1 MTIDKQFYLVYTI
14 NNKWKGKVIM
24 EIERNYYLNKLIT
37 KKENKLIK
45 IVTGIRRCGKSY
57 LLDPIFKN
65 YLLENG
71 VDKKHIIKLELD
83 SIENEEYTN
92 PKKLYEYI
100 ISKVTDDKMYYII
113 LDEIQKVDQFE
124 SVLNSFLRKP
134 NLDVYV
140 TGSNSKFLSSD
151 IITEFRG
158 RGDEI
163 KVYPL
168 SFKEFMSVYDGD
180 KIKGLDEYINF
191 GGLPFIA
198 TLKTMDEKIEYL
210 NYQKDN
216 VYINDVI
223 ERHDIKNDEELR
235 TLIEII
241 SSSIGSLTNPT
252 KLYNTFLSKGCKNIT
267 DKTISSYLKYLEE
280 AFLIEKSK
288 RFDVKGKKY
297 IETPIKY
304 YFVDIGIRN
313 SLINFRQI
321 EKNHIMENI
330 IYTELRRRNFNVDV
344 GVVEKRNH
352 TNSGKKSY
360 KQLEV
365 DFVVNKGN
373 EKYYIQSA
381 YSIEEKEKKEQ
392 ETQSLLNI
400 GDNFKKII
408 IVYDHFIKWQ
418 DEDGIIYMSI
428 YDFLL
433 NENSLKEA

>member
-1 MTIDKQFYLVYTI
+1 
-14 NNKWKGKVIM
+14 M

-37 KKENKLIK
+37 KKENHLIK

-71 VDKKHIIKLELD
+71 VDEKHIIKLELD
-83 SIENEEYTN
+83 SIENEEYIN
-92 PKKLYEYI
+92 PKKLYEYVMN
-100 ISKVTDDKMYYII
+100 KVIDDKTYYII
-113 LDEIQKVDQFE
+113 LDEIQKVDNFE

-158 RGDEI
+158 RGYEVR
-163 KVYPL
+163 VYPL
-168 SFKEFMSVYDGD
+168 SFSEFMSVYDD
-180 KIKGLDEYINF
+180 NEVKGLDEYINY
-191 GGLPFIA
+191 GGLPLITTF
-198 TLKTMDEKIEYL
+198 KTREEKIDYL

-216 VYINDVI
+216 VYINDVV
-223 ERHDIKNDEELR
+223 ERNDIRNDDELK

-252 KLYNTFLSKGCKNIT
+252 KLYNTFVSKGNKSIT
-267 DKTISSYLKYLEE
+267 NKTISLYLKYLEE

-297 IETPIKY
+297 IETPSKY

-313 SLINFRQI
+313 SLINFRQL
-321 EKNHIMENI
+321 ERTHIMENI
-330 IYTELRRRNFNVDV
+330 IYIELRRRGFNVDV
-344 GVVEKRNH
+344 GLVEKRSIEN
-352 TNSGKKSY
+352 GKKDY

-365 DFVVNKGN
+365 DFVANKGSD
-373 EKYYIQSA
+373 KYYIQSV
-381 YSIEEKEKKEQ
+381 YSIEDNNKKEQ
-392 ETQSLLNI
+392 EVQSLLNV
-400 GDNFKKII
+400 GDNFKKIV

-418 DEDGIIYMSI
+418 DEDGIIYMSL

>member
-1 MTIDKQFYLVYTI
+1 M
-14 NNKWKGKVIM
+14 M
-24 EIERNYYLNKLIT
+24 EIKRNYYLNKLIS
-37 KKENKLIK
+37 KKNNKLIK

-65 YLLENG
+65 YLLDNGIGEN
-71 VDKKHIIKLELD
+71 HIIKLELD

-92 PKKLYEYI
+92 PKKLYEYVMK
-100 ISKVTDDKMYYII
+100 KVVDKDTYYVI
-113 LDEIQKVDQFE
+113 LDEIQKVSDFE

-168 SFKEFMSVYDGD
+168 SFSEFMSVYSGNE
-180 KIKGLDEYINF
+180 ISGLNEYINY
-191 GGLPFIA
+191 GGLPLITTFKS
-198 TLKTMDEKIEYL
+198 TEEKIEYL
-210 NYQKDN
+210 NFQKDN

-223 ERHDIKNDEELR
+223 ERNDIRNDEELK

-252 KLYNTFLSKGCKNIT
+252 KLYNTFISKGNKNIT
-267 DKTISSYLKYLEE
+267 NKTISLYLKYLEE
-280 AFLIEKSK
+280 SFLIEKSK

-297 IETPIKY
+297 IETPSKY

-321 EKNHIMENI
+321 EKTHIMENI
-330 IYTELRRRNFNVDV
+330 IYTELRRRGFNVDV
-344 GVVEKRNH
+344 GIVEKRKIDEN
-352 TNSGKKSY
+352 GKKDY
-360 KQLEV
+360 KQLEI
-365 DFVVNKGN
+365 DFVANKGSD
-373 EKYYIQSA
+373 KYYIQSA
-381 YSIEEKEKKEQ
+381 YSIEDNNKKEQ
-392 ETQSLLNI
+392 ELQSLLNI
-400 GDNFKKII
+400 GDNFKKMV
-408 IVYDHFIKWQ
+408 IVYDSFIKWQ
-418 DEDGIIYMSI
+418 DDNGIIYISI

>member
-1 MTIDKQFYLVYTI
+1 
-14 NNKWKGKVIM
+14 M
-24 EIERNYYLNKLIT
+24 EIKRSYYLNKLIS
-37 KKENKLIK
+37 KRNNKLIK

-65 YLLENG
+65 YLLDNG
-71 VDKKHIIKLELD
+71 VSENHIIKLELD
-83 SIENEEYTN
+83 SIENEEYTD
-92 PKKLYEYI
+92 PKKLYEYVM
-100 ISKVTDDKMYYII
+100 KKAVENDTYYII
-113 LDEIQKVDQFE
+113 LDEIQKVPNFE

-168 SFKEFMSVYDGD
+168 SFSEFMSTYNGNE
-180 KIKGLDEYINF
+180 INGLNEYIIY
-191 GGLPFIA
+191 GGLPLITTFKSA
-198 TLKTMDEKIEYL
+198 EEKIDYL
-210 NYQKDN
+210 NFQKDN

-223 ERHDIKNDEELR
+223 ERNDIRNDEELK

-252 KLYNTFLSKGCKNIT
+252 KLYNTFVSKGNKNVT
-267 DKTISSYLKYLEE
+267 SKTIALYLKYLEE
-280 AFLIEKSK
+280 SFLIEKSK

-297 IETPIKY
+297 IETPSKY

-321 EKNHIMENI
+321 EKTHIMENI
-330 IYTELRRRNFNVDV
+330 IYTELRRRGFNVDV
-344 GVVEKRNH
+344 GIVEKRKTDEN
-352 TNSGKKSY
+352 GKKY
-360 KQLEV
+360 YTQLEV
-365 DFVVNKGN
+365 DFVANKGSD
-373 EKYYIQSA
+373 KYYIQSA
-381 YSIEEKEKKEQ
+381 YSIEDNSKREQ
-392 ETQSLLNI
+392 ELQSLLNI
-400 GDNFKKII
+400 SDNFKKMV
-408 IVYDHFIKWQ
+408 IVYDSFIKWQ
-418 DEDGIIYMSI
+418 DENGIVYISI

>member
-1 MTIDKQFYLVYTI
+1 MI
-14 NNKWKGKVIM
+14 IM
-24 EIERNYYLNKLIT
+24 EIKRSYYLNKLIS
-37 KKENKLIK
+37 KRNNKLIK

-65 YLLENG
+65 YLLDNG
-71 VDKKHIIKLELD
+71 VSENHIIKLELD
-83 SIENEEYTN
+83 SIENEEYTD
-92 PKKLYEYI
+92 PKKLYEYVM
-100 ISKVTDDKMYYII
+100 KKAVENDTYYII
-113 LDEIQKVDQFE
+113 LDEIQKVPNFE

-168 SFKEFMSVYDGD
+168 SFSEFMSTYNGNE
-180 KIKGLDEYINF
+180 INGLNEYIIY
-191 GGLPFIA
+191 GGLPLITTFKSA
-198 TLKTMDEKIEYL
+198 EEKIDYL
-210 NYQKDN
+210 NFQKDN

-223 ERHDIKNDEELR
+223 ERNDIRNDEELK

-252 KLYNTFLSKGCKNIT
+252 KLYNTFVSKGNKNVT
-267 DKTISSYLKYLEE
+267 SKTIALYLKYLEE
-280 AFLIEKSK
+280 SFLIEKSK

-297 IETPIKY
+297 IETPSKY

-321 EKNHIMENI
+321 EKTHIMENI
-330 IYTELRRRNFNVDV
+330 IYTELRRRGFNVDV
-344 GVVEKRNH
+344 GIVEKRKTDKN
-352 TNSGKKSY
+352 GKKY
-360 KQLEV
+360 YTQLEV
-365 DFVVNKGN
+365 DFVANKGSD
-373 EKYYIQSA
+373 KYYIQSA
-381 YSIEEKEKKEQ
+381 YSIEDNSKREQ
-392 ETQSLLNI
+392 ELQSLLNI
-400 GDNFKKII
+400 SDNFKKMV
-408 IVYDHFIKWQ
+408 IVYDSFIKWQ
-418 DEDGIIYMSI
+418 DQSGIIYISI

>member
-1 MTIDKQFYLVYTI
+1 
-14 NNKWKGKVIM
+14 M
-24 EIERNYYLNKLIT
+24 EIERNYYLNKLIS

-45 IVTGIRRCGKSY
+45 IITGIRRSGKSY

-65 YLLENG
+65 YLLESG
-71 VDKKHIIKLELD
+71 VKENHIIKLELD

-100 ISKVTDDKMYYII
+100 MNKVTDSNTYYII
-113 LDEIQKVDQFE
+113 LDEIQKVDNFE
-124 SVLNSFLRKP
+124 SVLNSFLRKT

-168 SFKEFMSVYDGD
+168 SFSEFMSVYDGNEV
-180 KIKGLDEYINF
+180 KGLDEYIIY
-191 GGLPFIA
+191 GGLPLI
-198 TLKTMDEKIEYL
+198 TTYKTSEEKIDYL
-210 NYQKDN
+210 NFQKDN

-223 ERHDIKNDEELR
+223 ERNDIRNDEELK

-241 SSSIGSLTNPT
+241 SSGIGSLTNPT
-252 KLYNTFLSKGCKNIT
+252 KLYNTFISKGNKNIT
-267 DKTISSYLKYLEE
+267 NKTIALYLKYLEE

-297 IETPIKY
+297 IETPSKY

-313 SLINFRQI
+313 SLINFRQL
-321 EKNHIMENI
+321 EKTHIMENI
-330 IYTELRRRNFNVDV
+330 IYTELKRRGFNVDV
-344 GVVEKRNH
+344 GVVEKRN
-352 TNSGKKSY
+352 NLNNGKKDY
-360 KQLEV
+360 KQLEI
-365 DFVVNKGN
+365 DFVVNKGSD
-373 EKYYIQSA
+373 KYYIQSA
-381 YSIEEKEKKEQ
+381 YSIEDDNKKEQ
-392 ETQSLLNI
+392 ELQSLLNV
-400 GDNFKKII
+400 GDNFKKIV

-418 DEDGIIYMSI
+418 DDNGIIYMSI

>member
-1 MTIDKQFYLVYTI
+1 
-14 NNKWKGKVIM
+14 M
-24 EIERNYYLNKLIT
+24 EIKRSYYLNKLIS
-37 KKENKLIK
+37 KRNNKLIK

-65 YLLENG
+65 YLLDNG
-71 VDKKHIIKLELD
+71 VSENHIIKLELD
-83 SIENEEYTN
+83 SIENEEYTD
-92 PKKLYEYI
+92 PKKLYEYVMK
-100 ISKVTDDKMYYII
+100 KVVENDTYYVI
-113 LDEIQKVDQFE
+113 LDEIQKVPNFE

-168 SFKEFMSVYDGD
+168 SFSEFMSTYNGNE
-180 KIKGLDEYINF
+180 INGLNEYIIY
-191 GGLPFIA
+191 GGLPLITTFKSA
-198 TLKTMDEKIEYL
+198 EEKIDYL
-210 NYQKDN
+210 NFQKDN

-223 ERHDIKNDEELR
+223 ERNDIRNDEELK

-252 KLYNTFLSKGCKNIT
+252 KLYNTFVSKGNKNVT
-267 DKTISSYLKYLEE
+267 SKTIALYLKYLEE
-280 AFLIEKSK
+280 SFLIEKSK

-297 IETPIKY
+297 IETPSKY

-321 EKNHIMENI
+321 EKTHIMENI
-330 IYTELRRRNFNVDV
+330 IYTELRRRGFNVDV
-344 GVVEKRNH
+344 GIVEKRKTDEN
-352 TNSGKKSY
+352 GKKY
-360 KQLEV
+360 YTQLEV
-365 DFVVNKGN
+365 DFVANKGSD
-373 EKYYIQSA
+373 KYYIQSA
-381 YSIEEKEKKEQ
+381 YSIEDNSKREQ
-392 ETQSLLNI
+392 ELQSLLNI
-400 GDNFKKII
+400 SDNFKKMV
-408 IVYDHFIKWQ
+408 IVYDSFIKWQ
-418 DEDGIIYMSI
+418 DENGIVYISI

>member
-1 MTIDKQFYLVYTI
+1 
-14 NNKWKGKVIM
+14 M
-24 EIERNYYLNKLIT
+24 EIKRSYYLNKLIS
-37 KKENKLIK
+37 KRNNKLIK

-65 YLLENG
+65 YLLDNG
-71 VDKKHIIKLELD
+71 VSENHIIKLELD
-83 SIENEEYTN
+83 SIENEEYTD
-92 PKKLYEYI
+92 PKKLYEYVM
-100 ISKVTDDKMYYII
+100 KKAVENDTYYVI
-113 LDEIQKVDQFE
+113 LDEIQKVPNFE

-168 SFKEFMSVYDGD
+168 SFSEFMSTYNGNE
-180 KIKGLDEYINF
+180 INGLNEYIIY
-191 GGLPFIA
+191 GGLPLITTFKSA
-198 TLKTMDEKIEYL
+198 EEKIDYL
-210 NYQKDN
+210 NFQKDN

-223 ERHDIKNDEELR
+223 ERNDIRNDEELK

-252 KLYNTFLSKGCKNIT
+252 KLYNTFVSKGNKNVT
-267 DKTISSYLKYLEE
+267 SKTIALYLKYLEE
-280 AFLIEKSK
+280 SFLIEKSK

-297 IETPIKY
+297 IETPSKY

-321 EKNHIMENI
+321 EKTHIMENI
-330 IYTELRRRNFNVDV
+330 IYTELRRRGFNVDV
-344 GVVEKRNH
+344 GIVEKRKTDEN
-352 TNSGKKSY
+352 GKKY
-360 KQLEV
+360 YTQLEV
-365 DFVVNKGN
+365 DFVANKGSN
-373 EKYYIQSA
+373 KYYIQSA
-381 YSIEEKEKKEQ
+381 YSIEDNSKREQ
-392 ETQSLLNI
+392 ELQSLLNI
-400 GDNFKKII
+400 SDNFKKMV
-408 IVYDHFIKWQ
+408 IVYDSFIKWQ
-418 DEDGIIYMSI
+418 DENGIVYISI

>member
-1 MTIDKQFYLVYTI
+1 
-14 NNKWKGKVIM
+14 M
-24 EIERNYYLNKLIT
+24 EIKRSYYLNKLIS
-37 KKENKLIK
+37 KRNNKLIK

-65 YLLENG
+65 YLLDNG
-71 VDKKHIIKLELD
+71 VSENHIIKLELD
-83 SIENEEYTN
+83 SIENEEYTD
-92 PKKLYEYI
+92 PKKLYEYVM
-100 ISKVTDDKMYYII
+100 KKAVENDTYYVI
-113 LDEIQKVDQFE
+113 LDEIQKVPNFE

-168 SFKEFMSVYDGD
+168 SFSEFMSTYNGNE
-180 KIKGLDEYINF
+180 INGLNEYIIY
-191 GGLPFIA
+191 GGLPLITTFKSA
-198 TLKTMDEKIEYL
+198 EEKIDYL
-210 NYQKDN
+210 NFQKDN

-223 ERHDIKNDEELR
+223 ERNDIRNDEELK

-252 KLYNTFLSKGCKNIT
+252 KLYNTFVSKGNKNVT
-267 DKTISSYLKYLEE
+267 SKTIALYLKYLEE
-280 AFLIEKSK
+280 SFLIEKSK
-288 RFDVKGKKY
+288 RFDVKEKKY
-297 IETPIKY
+297 IETPSKY

-321 EKNHIMENI
+321 EKTHIMENI
-330 IYTELRRRNFNVDV
+330 IYTELRRRGFNVDV
-344 GVVEKRNH
+344 GIVEKRKTDEN
-352 TNSGKKSY
+352 GKKY
-360 KQLEV
+360 YTQLEV
-365 DFVVNKGN
+365 DFVANKGSD
-373 EKYYIQSA
+373 KYYIQSA
-381 YSIEEKEKKEQ
+381 YSIEDNSKREQ
-392 ETQSLLNI
+392 ELQSLLNI
-400 GDNFKKII
+400 SDNFKKMV
-408 IVYDHFIKWQ
+408 IVYDSFIKWQ
-418 DEDGIIYMSI
+418 DENGIVYISI

>member
-1 MTIDKQFYLVYTI
+1 
-14 NNKWKGKVIM
+14 M
-24 EIERNYYLNKLIT
+24 EIKRSYYLNKLIS
-37 KKENKLIK
+37 KRNNKLIK

-65 YLLENG
+65 YLLDNG
-71 VDKKHIIKLELD
+71 VSENHIIKLELD
-83 SIENEEYTN
+83 SIENEEYTD
-92 PKKLYEYI
+92 PKKLYEYVM
-100 ISKVTDDKMYYII
+100 KKAVENDTYYVI
-113 LDEIQKVDQFE
+113 LDEIQKVPNFE

-168 SFKEFMSVYDGD
+168 SFSEFMSVYNGNE
-180 KIKGLDEYINF
+180 INGLNEYIIY
-191 GGLPFIA
+191 GGLPLITTFKSA
-198 TLKTMDEKIEYL
+198 EEKIDYL
-210 NYQKDN
+210 NFQKDN

-223 ERHDIKNDEELR
+223 ERNDIRNDEELK

-252 KLYNTFLSKGCKNIT
+252 KLYNTFVSKGNKNVT
-267 DKTISSYLKYLEE
+267 SKTIALYLKYLEE
-280 AFLIEKSK
+280 SFLIEKSK

-297 IETPIKY
+297 IETPSKY

-321 EKNHIMENI
+321 EKTHIMENI
-330 IYTELRRRNFNVDV
+330 IYTELRRRGFNVDV
-344 GVVEKRNH
+344 GIVEKRKTDEN
-352 TNSGKKSY
+352 GKKY
-360 KQLEV
+360 YTQLEV
-365 DFVVNKGN
+365 DFVANKGSD
-373 EKYYIQSA
+373 KYYIQSA
-381 YSIEEKEKKEQ
+381 YSIEDNSKREQ
-392 ETQSLLNI
+392 ELQSLLNI
-400 GDNFKKII
+400 SDNFKKMV
-408 IVYDHFIKWQ
+408 IVYDSFIKWQ
-418 DEDGIIYMSI
+418 DDNGIVYISI

>member
-1 MTIDKQFYLVYTI
+1 M
-14 NNKWKGKVIM
+14 M
-24 EIERNYYLNKLIT
+24 EIKRNYYLNKLIS
-37 KKENKLIK
+37 KKNNKLIK

-65 YLLENG
+65 YLLDNG
-71 VDKKHIIKLELD
+71 VDENHIIKLELD
-83 SIENEEYTN
+83 SIENEEYTD
-92 PKKLYEYI
+92 PKKLYEYVMK
-100 ISKVTDDKMYYII
+100 KVVDKDTYYII
-113 LDEIQKVDQFE
+113 LDEIQKVSNFE
-124 SVLNSFLRKP
+124 SVLNSFLRKQ

-168 SFKEFMSVYDGD
+168 SFSEFMSVYSEGE
-180 KIKGLDEYINF
+180 INGLNEYINY
-191 GGLPFIA
+191 GGLPLITTFKSA
-198 TLKTMDEKIEYL
+198 EEKIEYL
-210 NYQKDN
+210 NFQKDN
-216 VYINDVI
+216 VYINDII
-223 ERHDIKNDEELR
+223 ERNDIRNDEELK

-252 KLYNTFLSKGCKNIT
+252 KLYNTFISKGNKNIT
-267 DKTISSYLKYLEE
+267 NKTIALYLKYLEE

-297 IETPIKY
+297 IETPSKY

-313 SLINFRQI
+313 SLINFRKI

-330 IYTELRRRNFNVDV
+330 IYTELRRRGFNVDV
-344 GVVEKRNH
+344 GIVEKRKPDEN
-352 TNSGKKSY
+352 GKKCY
-360 KQLEV
+360 KQLEI
-365 DFVVNKGN
+365 DFVANKGSD
-373 EKYYIQSA
+373 KYYIQSA
-381 YSIEEKEKKEQ
+381 YSIEDDNKREQ
-392 ETQSLLNI
+392 ELQSLLNV
-400 GDNFKKII
+400 DDSFKKMV
-408 IVYDHFIKWQ
+408 IVYDNFIKWQ
-418 DEDGIIYMSI
+418 DDNGIIYISI

>member
-1 MTIDKQFYLVYTI
+1 M
-14 NNKWKGKVIM
+14 M
-24 EIERNYYLNKLIT
+24 EIKRNYYLNKLIS
-37 KKENKLIK
+37 KQNNKLIK

-57 LLDPIFKN
+57 LLDPIFRN

-71 VDKKHIIKLELD
+71 VDENHIIKLEFD

-92 PKKLYEYI
+92 PKKLYEYVMQ
-100 ISKVTDDKMYYII
+100 KVFDNDTYYVI
-113 LDEIQKVDQFE
+113 LDEIQKVSDFE

-163 KVYPL
+163 RVYPL
-168 SFKEFMSVYDGD
+168 SFSEFMSVYSGNE
-180 KIKGLDEYINF
+180 ISGLNEYINY
-191 GGLPFIA
+191 GGLPLITTF
-198 TLKTMDEKIEYL
+198 KSVEEKIEYL
-210 NYQKDN
+210 NFQKDN

-223 ERHDIKNDEELR
+223 ERNDIRNDEELK

-252 KLYNTFLSKGCKNIT
+252 KLYNTFISKGNKNIT
-267 DKTISSYLKYLEE
+267 NKTIASYLKYLEE
-280 AFLIEKSK
+280 SFLIEKSK

-297 IETPIKY
+297 IKTPSKY

-321 EKNHIMENI
+321 EKTHIMENI
-330 IYTELRRRNFNVDV
+330 IYTELRRRGFNVDV
-344 GVVEKRNH
+344 GIVEKRKIDEK
-352 TNSGKKSY
+352 GKKDY
-360 KQLEV
+360 KQLEI
-365 DFVVNKGN
+365 DFVANKGSD
-373 EKYYIQSA
+373 KYYIQSA
-381 YSIEEKEKKEQ
+381 YSIEDNNKREQ
-392 ETQSLLNI
+392 ELQSLLNI
-400 GDNFKKII
+400 SDNFKKMV
-408 IVYDHFIKWQ
+408 IVYDSFIKWQ
-418 DEDGIIYMSI
+418 DDNGIIYISI

>member
-1 MTIDKQFYLVYTI
+1 MIK
-14 NNKWKGKVIM
+14 
-24 EIERNYYLNKLIT
+24 
-37 KKENKLIK
+37 NKLIK
-45 IVTGIRRCGKSY
+45 IITGIRRSGKSY

-65 YLLENG
+65 YLLESG
-71 VDKKHIIKLELD
+71 VKENHIIKLELD

-100 ISKVTDDKMYYII
+100 MNRVTDNNTYYII
-113 LDEIQKVDQFE
+113 LDEIQKVDNFE
-124 SVLNSFLRKP
+124 SVLNSFLRKV

-168 SFKEFMSVYDGD
+168 SFSEFMSVYDGNEV
-180 KIKGLDEYINF
+180 KSLDEYIIY
-191 GGLPFIA
+191 GGLPLI
-198 TLKTMDEKIEYL
+198 TTYKTSEEKIDYL
-210 NYQKDN
+210 NFQKDN

-223 ERHDIKNDEELR
+223 ERNDIRNDEELK

-252 KLYNTFLSKGCKNIT
+252 KLYNIFISKGNKNIT
-267 DKTISSYLKYLEE
+267 NKTIALYLKYLEE

-297 IETPIKY
+297 IETPSKY

-313 SLINFRQI
+313 SLINFRQL
-321 EKNHIMENI
+321 EKTHIMENI
-330 IYTELRRRNFNVDV
+330 IYTELKRRGFNVDV
-344 GVVEKRNH
+344 GVVEKRN
-352 TNSGKKSY
+352 NLNNGKKDY
-360 KQLEV
+360 KQLEI
-365 DFVVNKGN
+365 DFVVNKGSD
-373 EKYYIQSA
+373 KYYIQSA
-381 YSIEEKEKKEQ
+381 YSIEDDNKKEQ
-392 ETQSLLNI
+392 ELQSLLNV
-400 GDNFKKII
+400 GDNFKKIV

-418 DEDGIIYMSI
+418 DDNGIIYMSI